1 MEARLMTKWIRWWG
15 LGAFVVFAAIV
26 GCVWIFFVDGWV
38 KGAIESAGTKA
49 VGAKVEVDAA
59 DLSLFPAGLSLTGLQ
74 VTNPKKP
81 MTNAVEV
88 ATVTMSLDGLNL
100 FRRKVIVEEMTVE
113 GVRLDTP
120 RTTSGAVQ
128 PVSDV
133 SPEEETGMFSL
144 ALPALE
150 VPDVKNILENEDLET
165 IRLIEALKLDLQRE
179 QEAWE
184 SRLKNLPGKAQLAQY
199 EERVK
204 NLKKAGKGG
213 LEGLLGGVGEVQ
225 ALKQDIE
232 QEIESLTGAKKEFEN
247 TVALLRTRLKQIQTA
262 PQRDI
267 QHLKTKYNLSPQ
279 GLANM
284 SQTLLGP
291 QIGSWVHQG
300 AFWYERAKP
309 LLEGARTV
317 GGEDGPQ
324 VHKPLR
330 GKGLDVHFK
339 EAHPLPDFLIRLTK
353 VSVDLDLGEVAGTIH
368 NITTDQPTLGQPT
381 TFAFSGDRL
390 KGVQSVA
397 LEGTLNH
404 VEPGD
409 SKDQLTV
416 QAKGY
421 ELTDVALSKDAK
433 WPVTL
438 TSGMSDINVNTELQ
452 GQALTVHGAGNLR
465 GLHLSAGREDDPNPL
480 TNALSSAVTGIS
492 QLSIQAD
499 VTGTLEQPAVTI
511 SSDLDRILQ
520 DAAGKMVNELA
531 AKFGAEL
538 QTAISAKIAE
548 PMQQL
553 KNNLSG
559 FERIAGELTE
569 RVTQHNDV
577 LKSLLEKSLPN
588 KGLKDLPGG
597 FKLPF

>member
-1 MEARLMTKWIRWWG
+1 MTKWIRWWG

-38 KGAIESAGTKA
+38 KGAIEGAGTKA

-59 DLSLFPAGLSLTGLQ
+59 DLSLFPAGLSLTRLQ
-74 VTNPKKP
+74 VTNPKTP

-88 ATVTMSLDGLNL
+88 ARVTMSLDGLNL

-133 SPEEETGMFSL
+133 SPEEESGMFSF

-150 VPDVKNILENEDLET
+150 VPDVKNILEKEDLET
-165 IRLIEALKLDLQRE
+165 IRLIEALKGDMQRE

-204 NLKKAGKGG
+204 KLKKAGKGG

-267 QHLKTKYNLSPQ
+267 QHLKAKYNLSPQ

-300 AFWYERAKP
+300 AAWYERAKP

-353 VSVDLDLGEVAGTIH
+353 VSVDLDLGGVAGTIH

-397 LEGTLNH
+397 LEGALNH

-421 ELTDVALSKDAK
+421 ELTDLALSKDAK

-438 TSGMSDINVNTELQ
+438 TSGMSDINVNTELK
-452 GQALTVHGAGNLR
+452 GQALMVRGTGNLR
-465 GLHLSAGREDDPNPL
+465 GLHLSAGTEDDPNPL
-480 TNALSSAVTGIS
+480 TKALSSAVTGIS
-492 QLSIQAD
+492 QLSLQAD
-499 VTGTLEQPAVTI
+499 VTGTLEQPDVTI

-538 QTAISAKIAE
+538 QSAISAKIAE

-577 LKSLLEKSLPN
+577 LNRLLEKSLPT

-597 FKLPF
+597 LKLPF

>member
-1 MEARLMTKWIRWWG
+1 MTKWIRWWG

-49 VGAKVEVDAA
+49 VGAKVEVGAA

-74 VTNPKKP
+74 VTNPKMP

-100 FRRKVIVEEMTVE
+100 FRRKFIVEEMTVD

-128 PVSDV
+128 PVSGV
-133 SPEEETGMFSL
+133 SPEEESGMFSL
-144 ALPALE
+144 TLPALE
-150 VPDVKNILENEDLET
+150 VPDVKEILENEDLDT
-165 IRLIEALKLDLQRE
+165 LRLIESLKFDLQLE

-204 NLKKAGKGG
+204 KLKKAGKGG

-262 PQRDI
+262 PQGDI
-267 QHLKTKYNLSPQ
+267 QHLKAKYNLSPQ

-300 AFWYERAKP
+300 AAWYERAKP
-309 LLEGARTV
+309 LLEGVRTV
-317 GGEDGPQ
+317 GGEEGPQ

-353 VSVDLDLGEVAGTIH
+353 VSVDLDLGCLAGTVH

-390 KGVQSVA
+390 KGVQSVS
-397 LEGTLNH
+397 LEGALNH
-404 VEPGD
+404 VQPAD

-421 ELTDVALSKDAK
+421 ELTNLALSKDAK

-438 TSGMSDINVNTELQ
+438 TSGMSDINVNTELK

-465 GLHLSAGREDDPNPL
+465 GLHLSAGTEDDPNPL
-480 TNALSSAVTGIS
+480 TKALSSAVTGIS
-492 QLSIQAD
+492 QLSLQAD
-499 VTGTLEQPAVTI
+499 VTGTLEQPDVTI

-538 QTAISAKIAE
+538 QSAISAKIAE

-559 FERIAGELTE
+559 FERMAGELTE
-569 RVTQHNDV
+569 RVMQHNDV
-577 LKSLLEKSLPN
+577 LNRLLEKSLPK